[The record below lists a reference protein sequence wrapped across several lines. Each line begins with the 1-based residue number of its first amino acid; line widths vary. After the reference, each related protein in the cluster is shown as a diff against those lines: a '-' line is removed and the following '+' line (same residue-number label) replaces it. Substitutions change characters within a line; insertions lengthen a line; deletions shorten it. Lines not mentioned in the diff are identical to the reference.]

1 MSQHI
6 TITDFELPISWERKM
21 ALLDALCKLA
31 IKTAREDTGLRVART
46 SGLMLAAYDK
56 DGKWLNEHDM
66 TEAFSKQSGPAL
78 LSLLKLKERFPAASY
93 AEIRV
98 GCVCAASRLEFE
110 VNNVVQWGGSVSGL
124 IHRFPS

>member
-1 MSQHI
+1 
-6 TITDFELPISWERKM
+6 M
-21 ALLDALCKLA
+21 ALLDALRKLA